1 MFVIPPS
8 IPHQQPEEPEPAE
21 VLDALSRWCI
31 VYICNC
37 AYVKDSMKRRLKTKS
52 AKTGQENTTEGFS
65 LNLSQPFEP

>member
-8 IPHQQPEEPEPAE
+8 IPHQQPEEPPE

-37 AYVKDSMKRRLKTKS
+37 AYVKDSIKRRLKTKVQRQDK
-52 AKTGQENTTEGFS
+52 KTRRKDFS